1 MKQTIENAIIVIRPT
16 RVEQLKMRFNT
27 RDQAKFYIKQ
37 KKVASK
43 QKTISQNA
51 SRFSKGDVIMQEAA
65 ALDEAEKE
73 YQDYEKEDYVF
84 HEALESVKKQ
94 LLKIL
99 KIKILEQ
106 KYLSNY
112 IFSDKDIVIVLG
124 QDGLVAN
131 TAKYVGNIPIIGIN
145 PDKNRYD
152 GVLLHFDKN
161 NFMPAVNNV
170 LASNFA
176 KEEITMAKLTLND
189 GQTMLAFNDFF
200 IGVNTHSSANYTIKF
215 NGLEE
220 NHSSSGIIVS
230 TGAGS
235 TGWLSSLFNM
245 ANGFIKEFDPG
256 NEITAKAIP
265 RDSKYLMFVVRE
277 PFVSKTS
284 QANII
289 VGKIKKNKPLKIES
303 NMPEKGIIFSDGI
316 HKDFLDFNSGT
327 IAEIGIAEQTAI
339 LVTYS

>member
-1 MKQTIENAIIVIRPT
+1 MNNQIENAIIVIRPT
-16 RVEQLKMRFNT
+16 RVEQLKTRFNT
-27 RDQAKFYIKQ
+27 KDQAKFYIKQ

-43 QKTISQNA
+43 QKSISLNSANLSKTEIISQ
-51 SRFSKGDVIMQEAA
+51 
-65 ALDEAEKE
+65 EAEAIEEAEEE
-73 YQDYEKEDYVF
+73 YQDYEREDTTF
-84 HEALESVKKQ
+84 HDALESVKKQ
-94 LLKIL
+94 LSKTL

-145 PDKNRYD
+145 PDRNRYD

-170 LASNFA
+170 LAHNFA

-189 GQTMLAFNDFF
+189 GQSMLAFNDFF
-200 IGVNTHSSANYTIKF
+200 IGVNSHSSANYTIKF
-215 NGLEE
+215 NGMEE

-245 ANGFIKEFDPG
+245 ANGFIKEFEPG
-256 NEITAKAIP
+256 NEIDFNAIP
-265 RDSKYLMFVVRE
+265 RESEYLMFVVRE
-277 PFVSKTS
+277 PFVSRTS

-289 VGKIKKNKPLKIES
+289 VGKITKENQLIIES
-303 NMPEKGIIFSDGI
+303 NMPENGIIFSDGVQS
-316 HKDFLDFNSGT
+316 DFLDFNSGT

-339 LVTYS
+339 LVQKP

>member
-43 QKTISQNA
+43 QRSISLNSA
-51 SRFSKGDVIMQEAA
+51 NLSKGDIMMQEAA
-65 ALDEAEKE
+65 AFDEAEEE
-73 YQDYEKEDYVF
+73 YQDYEKEDTNF
-84 HEALESVKKQ
+84 HDALETVKRQ
-94 LLKIL
+94 LSKVL
-99 KIKILEQ
+99 KIKVLEQ

-112 IFSDKDIVIVLG
+112 IFSDKDLVVVLG

-131 TAKYVGNIPIIGIN
+131 TAKYAIYNPIIGIN
-145 PDKNRYD
+145 PDTNRYD
-152 GVLLHFDKN
+152 GILLHFGIN
-161 NFMPAVNNV
+161 NFMIGVNKVISGNYT
-170 LASNFA
+170 
-176 KEEITMAKLTLND
+176 KEKITMAKITLND

-200 IGVNTHSSANYTIKF
+200 IGINTHSSANYTIKF
-215 NGLEE
+215 NGQEE
-220 NHSSSGIIVS
+220 RHSSSGIIVS

-245 ANGFIKEFDPG
+245 ANGFIQEFEHGDK
-256 NEITAKAIP
+256 IQFKAID
-265 RDSKYLMFVVRE
+265 RESKYLMFVVRE

-289 VGKIKKNKPLKIES
+289 VGKIEEGKPLKIES
-303 NMPEKGIIFSDGI
+303 NMPEKGIIFSDGV

-327 IAEIGIAEQTAI
+327 IAEINIAEQKAI
-339 LVTYS
+339 LVKP